1 MRVKY
6 IFVGSRYSIGSQK
19 LLDQFYEN
27 FKLFLEISGKF
38 KE

>member
-6 IFVGSRYSIGSQK
+6 IFVGSSYYIGFQK
-19 LLDQFYEN
+19 LLDRFYEN
-27 FKLFLEISGKF
+27 FKSFFEISGKF